1 MFLAPA
7 IELLSAMY
15 PLALNEDSLGAIRRQ
30 LKRFIKARVQSAN
43 SRGAVVALSGGVD
56 SSVVAALAHD
66 VVNTKAL
73 ILPEKGVTS
82 AQDVLDATS
91 IAEAY
96 KLPFTIVEINDL
108 VNCFKESGKP
118 ILPARA
124 LDRLSMA
131 EANLKPRI
139 RMVLNYV
146 ASNAEGR
153 LVLGTGNRTE
163 LLMGY
168 FTKYGDG
175 GVDALP
181 IGGLYKTQVF
191 QLARHLNVPKRII
204 SKAPSAGLWLGQTD
218 EEELGI
224 SYSLL
229 DRILCELID
238 KKKTVQE
245 TAKLL
250 GVESVQVQKIS
261 ERVLRSLHKRRAPL
275 VARLR

>member
-43 SRGAVVALSGGVD
+43 ARGAVVALSGGVD

-96 KLPFTIVEINDL
+96 KLPFTIIEINDL
-108 VNCFKESGKP
+108 VNCFKESAKP
-118 ILPARA
+118 ILPTHT

-146 ASNAEGR
+146 ASNADRR

-163 LLMGY
+163 LLTGY

-181 IGGLYKTQVF
+181 IGSLYKTQVF
-191 QLARHLNVPKRII
+191 QLARHLNIPERII
-204 SKAPSAGLWLGQTD
+204 SKAPSAGLWVGQTD

-229 DRILCELID
+229 DRILRELVD
-238 KKKTVQE
+238 KKKTAQE
-245 TAKLL
+245 TAQLL
-250 GVESVQVQKIS
+250 GVESRQVQKIS
-261 ERVLRSLHKRRAPL
+261 EQVLRALHKRRAPL
-275 VARLR
+275 VAQIR

>member
-1 MFLAPA
+1 
-7 IELLSAMY
+7 MY
-15 PLALNEDSLGAIRRQ
+15 SLALNKDALSSITGQ
-30 LKRFIKARVQSAN
+30 LKRFIKARVKSAN
-43 SRGAVVALSGGVD
+43 ARGAVVALSGGVD

-82 AQDVLDATS
+82 EQDVLDATS

-96 KLPFTIVEINDL
+96 KLSFTIININDL
-108 VNCFKESGKP
+108 VNCFKESARP
-118 ILPARA
+118 ILPAHKID
-124 LDRLSMA
+124 LLSIA

-139 RMVLNYV
+139 RMALNYV
-146 ASNAEGR
+146 ASNAEHR

-163 LLMGY
+163 LLTGY

-191 QLARHLNVPKRII
+191 QLARSLDIPESII
-204 SKAPSAGLWLGQTD
+204 SKAPSAGLWVGQTD

-229 DRILCELID
+229 DQILYELID
-238 KKKTVQE
+238 EKNTVDV
-245 TAKLL
+245 TAQLL
-250 GVESVQVQKIS
+250 GVESRQVQSIS
-261 ERVLRSLHKRRAPL
+261 SQVKHAAHKRRVPL
-275 VARLR
+275 IAQIR

>member
-1 MFLAPA
+1 
-7 IELLSAMY
+7 MY

-43 SRGAVVALSGGVD
+43 ARGAVVALSGGVD

-96 KLPFTIVEINDL
+96 KLPFTIIEINDL
-108 VNCFKESGKP
+108 LNCFKESAKP
-118 ILPARA
+118 ILPART

-139 RMVLNYV
+139 RMVINYV
-146 ASNAEGR
+146 ASNADRR

-163 LLMGY
+163 LLTGY

-181 IGGLYKTQVF
+181 IGSLYKTQVF
-191 QLARHLNVPKRII
+191 QLARHLNVPERII

-218 EEELGI
+218 EAELDI

-238 KKKTVQE
+238 KKKTAQE

-250 GVESVQVQKIS
+250 GVELRQVQEIS
-261 ERVLRSLHKRRAPL
+261 DQVLHSRHKRRAPL
-275 VARLR
+275 VARIR

>member
-1 MFLAPA
+1 
-7 IELLSAMY
+7 MY
-15 PLALNEDSLGAIRRQ
+15 PLTLNEDALGAILRQ

-43 SRGAVVALSGGVD
+43 ARGVVVALSGGVD

-91 IAEAY
+91 IAEMY
-96 KLPFTIVEINDL
+96 QLPFTIIEINNL
-108 VNCFKESGKP
+108 VNCFKKSAKP
-118 ILPARA
+118 ILPAHT
-124 LDRLSMA
+124 LDRVSIA
-131 EANLKPRI
+131 EANLKPRV
-139 RMVLNYV
+139 RMALNYV
-146 ASNAEGR
+146 ASNADRR

-163 LLMGY
+163 LLTGY

-181 IGGLYKTQVF
+181 IGSLYKTQVF
-191 QLARHLNVPKRII
+191 QLARHLNIPQRII

-218 EEELGI
+218 EEELGM

-229 DRILCELID
+229 DRILYELID
-238 KKKTVQE
+238 KRKTADE
-245 TAKLL
+245 TAQLL
-250 GVESVQVQKIS
+250 GVESRQVQKIS
-261 ERVLRSLHKRRAPL
+261 EQVMRAQHKRRAPL
-275 VARLR
+275 VAQVR

>member
-1 MFLAPA
+1 MDSLV
-7 IELLSAMY
+7 
-15 PLALNEDSLGAIRRQ
+15 LNEDALGAIIRQ
-30 LKRFIKARVQSAN
+30 LKRFIKATVQSAN
-43 SRGAVVALSGGVD
+43 IRGAIVALSGGVD

-66 VVNTKAL
+66 VVDTKAL
-73 ILPEKGVTS
+73 IFPESGVTS
-82 AQDVLDATS
+82 TQDVLDATS

-96 KLPFTIVEINDL
+96 KLPFTIIEINDL
-108 VNCFKESGKP
+108 VNCFKESALP
-118 ILPARA
+118 ILPAHT
-124 LDRLSMA
+124 LGRLSTA

-139 RMVLNYV
+139 RMALNYV
-146 ASNAEGR
+146 ASNADRR

-163 LLMGY
+163 LLTGY

-181 IGGLYKTQVF
+181 IGCLYKTQVF
-191 QLARHLNVPKRII
+191 QLARHLNIPERII

-238 KKKTVQE
+238 KEKTAEE
-245 TAKLL
+245 TAQLV
-250 GVESVQVQKIS
+250 GVESHQVQRIS
-261 ERVLRSLHKRRAPL
+261 EQVSRAQHKRRIPL
-275 VARLR
+275 VAQIR

>member
-7 IELLSAMY
+7 IELLSTMY

-43 SRGAVVALSGGVD
+43 ARGAVVALSGGVD

-82 AQDVLDATS
+82 TQDVLDATS

-96 KLPFTIVEINDL
+96 KLPFTIIEINDL
-108 VNCFKESGKP
+108 LNCFKESAKP
-118 ILPARA
+118 ILPART

-146 ASNAEGR
+146 ASNADRR

-163 LLMGY
+163 LLTGY

-181 IGGLYKTQVF
+181 IGSLYKTQVF
-191 QLARHLNVPKRII
+191 QLARHLNIPERIM

-218 EEELGI
+218 EAELGI

-238 KKKTVQE
+238 KKKTAQE

-250 GVESVQVQKIS
+250 GVELRQVQEIS
-261 ERVLRSLHKRRAPL
+261 DQVLHSRHKRRAPL
-275 VARLR
+275 VARIR